1 MRIATRK
8 GHAPRTRAALPGV
21 RGNLAGLGAYAARAA
36 RVARTGAEVLIA
48 RAPRAARATRTGA
61 SGTTSALQKMPDPIL
76 RWLAA
81 GSVGLGAGLSL
92 AGAPRLVVAAG
103 VAPAVIIGAA
113 IASRPGAHR
122 VES

>member
-8 GHAPRTRAALPGV
+8 GHAPRTRAALQGTQ
-21 RGNLAGLGAYAARAA
+21 GNLAGLGAYAARAA
-36 RVARTGAEVLIA
+36 RVARTGAGVLIA

-103 VAPAVIIGAA
+103 MAPALIIGAA

>member
-8 GHAPRTRAALPGV
+8 GRAPRTRVPLHGI
-21 RGNLAGLGAYAARAA
+21 RDNLAGLGAYAARAA

-61 SGTTSALQKMPDPIL
+61 GGTTSALQKLPDPML

>member
-8 GHAPRTRAALPGV
+8 GRAPRTRVPLHGI
-21 RGNLAGLGAYAARAA
+21 RDTLAGLGARAA
-36 RVARTGAEVLIA
+36 RLARTGAGVLIA

-61 SGTTSALQKMPDPIL
+61 GGTTSALQKMPDPIL

>member
-8 GHAPRTRAALPGV
+8 GHAPRTRAALQGTQ
-21 RGNLAGLGAYAARAA
+21 GNLAGLGAYAAR
-36 RVARTGAEVLIA
+36 VARTGAGVLIA

-103 VAPAVIIGAA
+103 MAPALIIGAA

>member
-8 GHAPRTRAALPGV
+8 GHAPRTRVPPHGV
-21 RGNLAGLGAYAARAA
+21 RGNLANLGMYAARAA
-36 RVARTGAEVLIA
+36 RLARTGAGVVIA

-61 SGTTSALQKMPDPIL
+61 EGTTSALQKLPDPVL

-92 AGAPRLVVAAG
+92 AGAPRVVVAAG
-103 VAPAVIIGAA
+103 VAPALIIGAA
-113 IASRPGAHR
+113 IASRPGAR
-122 VES
+122 RAES

>member
-1 MRIATRK
+1 MRSATPK
-8 GHAPRTRAALPGV
+8 GRAPRARVPLPGV
-21 RGNLAGLGAYAARAA
+21 RASLAGLGTYAARAA
-36 RVARTGAEVLIA
+36 RLARTGAGILVA

-61 SGTTSALQKMPDPIL
+61 GGTTSALQKLPDPML

-92 AGAPRLVVAAG
+92 AGAPRLVVAVG
-103 VAPAVIIGAA
+103 VAPALIIGAA
-113 IASRPGAHR
+113 IASRPGVHR

>member
-8 GHAPRTRAALPGV
+8 GRAPRTRVPPHGV

-36 RVARTGAEVLIA
+36 RIARSGAEVLIA

-61 SGTTSALQKMPDPIL
+61 GGTTSALQKLPDPVL

-103 VAPAVIIGAA
+103 VAPALVIGAA
-113 IASRPGAHR
+113 IASRPGAHP

>member
-1 MRIATRK
+1 MANMARRMGVTDIPRIGDSTGVLANLC
-8 GHAPRTRAALPGV
+8 AAVWPVARCGS
-21 RGNLAGLGAYAARAA
+21 AGLAAGGPPLSREQ
-36 RVARTGAEVLIA
+36 RDSSRL
-48 RAPRAARATRTGA
+48 
-61 SGTTSALQKMPDPIL
+61 L